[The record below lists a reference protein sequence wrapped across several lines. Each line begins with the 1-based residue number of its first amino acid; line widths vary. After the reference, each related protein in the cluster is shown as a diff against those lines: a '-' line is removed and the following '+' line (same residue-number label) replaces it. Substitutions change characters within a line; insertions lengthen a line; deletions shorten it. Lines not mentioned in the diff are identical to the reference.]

1 MAVYMGIRF
10 GEKAMV
16 TELTRSIEP
25 QIMIVDDSKVVR
37 WSIAKILGEQYHIHA
52 VETAETAW
60 DMLQKEQG
68 IALVFCDLQMP
79 GMDGYQFL
87 RQVRGASDPR
97 FINLPIIIIS
107 GEEDTESLRE
117 RLLLE
122 GATDFVLK
130 PFDASVLRAR
140 VAAYVNYQQQ
150 IMKLEQDTEL
160 DPISGLAGRNYF
172 QLHAERNITLAS
184 RHDIEF
190 TLAVLAVDRYQE
202 LLERLG
208 GKIFLQL
215 LFQVGMRIKKSTR
228 LEDLAARIDQAR
240 FGLVFPMTNSVGGR
254 LAIERVCRD
263 LDSMVLKYA
272 GEHIE
277 FSVSA
282 GMSVFTAGCKLSV
295 HELIGMAEQALRQ
308 AVSAGGNQI
317 VYYGELGVSADAGEE
332 APAGVMDIDRTVELL
347 QHLHAG
353 REEEIEDRQLRQLL
367 SNIRP
372 ALELADRRLNI
383 GLTELLERAYKRIAE
398 SD

>member
-1 MAVYMGIRF
+1 MAGGMDIRI
-10 GEKAMV
+10 GEKAMI
-16 TELTRSIEP
+16 TELTGLTEP

-37 WSIAKILGEQYHIHA
+37 WSIAKILGEKYRIHA
-52 VETAETAW
+52 VESAEAAW
-60 DMLQKEQG
+60 DMLQAERG

-97 FINLPIIIIS
+97 YINLPIIIIS
-107 GEEDTESLRE
+107 GEEDTEDLRE
-117 RLLLE
+117 RLLQE

-130 PFDASVLRAR
+130 PFDAAVLRAR
-140 VAAYVNYQQQ
+140 VAAYVSYQQQ

-190 TLAVLAVDRYQE
+190 TLAVLAVDRYKE

-215 LFQVGMRIKKSTR
+215 LFQVGKRIRKSTR

-254 LAIERVCRD
+254 LALERVCED
-263 LDSMVLKYA
+263 LDGMILKYA
-272 GEHIE
+272 GEHID
-277 FSVSA
+277 FSISA
-282 GMSVFTAGCKLSV
+282 GMSVFTAGCRLSV

-308 AVSAGGNQI
+308 AVAAGGNQI
-317 VYYGELGVSADAGEE
+317 VSYGEADLPEDVASGTSTGALDLEQ
-332 APAGVMDIDRTVELL
+332 TVELL
-347 QHLHAG
+347 RHVHAG
-353 REEEIEDRQLRQLL
+353 KGEEVEDQQLRQLL

-383 GLTELLERAYKRIAE
+383 GLTELLDRAYKRIAE
-398 SD
+398 TD

>member
-1 MAVYMGIRF
+1 
-10 GEKAMV
+10 MV
-16 TELTRSIEP
+16 TELTKSIEP

-37 WSIAKILGEQYHIHA
+37 WSITKILGEQYQIHA
-52 VETAETAW
+52 VESAEAAW
-60 DMLQKEQG
+60 EMLQTERD

-107 GEEDTESLRE
+107 GEEDTEELRE
-117 RLLLE
+117 GLLQQ

-140 VAAYVNYQQQ
+140 VAAYVSYQQQ
-150 IMKLEQDTEL
+150 IMRLEQDTEL

-190 TLAVLAVDRYQE
+190 TLAVLAVDRYRE

-254 LAIERVCRD
+254 LALERVCKD
-263 LDSMVLKYA
+263 LDGLILKYA
-272 GEHIE
+272 GEHID

-282 GMSVFTAGCKLSV
+282 GMSVFTAGCRLSV

-317 VYYGELGVSADAGEE
+317 VSYGEM
-332 APAGVMDIDRTVELL
+332 APPEDVATGTTAMAQDIDRTIELL
-347 QHLHAG
+347 QHIHAG
-353 REEEIEDRQLRQLL
+353 RAEEIKDQQLRQLL
-367 SNIRP
+367 LNIRP
-372 ALELADRRLNI
+372 VLELADSRLNI
-383 GLTELLERAYKRIAE
+383 GLTEPLEKVYKSIAE
-398 SD
+398 AD